1 MSLDFLSLASKR
13 EGQAEMESISETKCI
28 HFVAE
33 FILGSM
39 SNVRNIDHY
48 LYEKCSTSKSFTND
62 CLHCVI
68 YWNHCR
74 TITACI
80 CVTVEW
86 QLRSWF
92 AVNWSNALDFVNT
105 KTMSVG
111 KTERA
116 TMAKRRWD
124 LSTIFGVP
132 KLCLQ
137 PQFPRNFCKGS
148 LGVYVVV
155 CDWGEI
161 FVAKICSEWLELKR
175 AEILYKLQH
184 RDFLSQL

>member
-1 MSLDFLSLASKR
+1 
-13 EGQAEMESISETKCI
+13 MESLSETKCI

-33 FILGSM
+33 FIFGSM

-62 CLHCVI
+62 CLHYVI
-68 YWNHCR
+68 DRNHCR
-74 TITACI
+74 TITNGI

-86 QLRSWF
+86 QLSSWF

-105 KTMSVG
+105 RTMSVG

-116 TMAKRRWD
+116 TMAKRKWD

-132 KLCLQ
+132 KSCLQ
-137 PQFPRNFCKGS
+137 PQFPRNLCKGN
-148 LGVYVVV
+148 LGVYVVI

-161 FVAKICSEWLELKR
+161 LSLKF
-175 AEILYKLQH
+175 AAI
-184 RDFLSQL
+184 D